1 MVGTHFTAIDV
12 DVGGTKWSRTKHTY
26 LQSVDNIYFN
36 FTEKRI
42 SRDRGGGEERGR
54 ESKIK
59 PTSND
64 PDAGETLSDLLF
76 RAACIGQC

>member
-1 MVGTHFTAIDV
+1 MVGTHLTAN
-12 DVGGTKWSRTKHTY
+12 DVGGTEWSRTKHTY
-26 LQSVDNIYFN
+26 LQSLDNLYFN
-36 FTEKRI
+36 FKENLI
-42 SRDRGGGEERGR
+42 SEDRGGGEKRGR
-54 ESKIK
+54 KSKIK